1 MSCAYLGQAIRTPPH
16 RTGADVY
23 PEEFHRLAVRGQD
36 PAQEPGPVRLR
47 SFTLEFIFCSQRGTK
62 TIRGG
67 IGLWIWENRRSR
79 FRSGRG
85 EAVITGSEEL

>member
-1 MSCAYLGQAIRTPPH
+1 MSCAYLGLAIWIPSH
-16 RTGADVY
+16 RNRADVY

-36 PAQEPGPVRLR
+36 PAQAPGSVRLR
-47 SFTLEFIFCSQRGTK
+47 FLALEFIFCSQRGTK

-67 IGLWIWENRRSR
+67 IGWWIWENRRSR